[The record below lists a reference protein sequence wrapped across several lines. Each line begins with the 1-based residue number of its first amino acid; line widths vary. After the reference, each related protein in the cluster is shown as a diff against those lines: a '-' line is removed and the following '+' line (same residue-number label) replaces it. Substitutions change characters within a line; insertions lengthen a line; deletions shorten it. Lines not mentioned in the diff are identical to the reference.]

1 MLQTLQTPGDTSWF
15 TQDRFG
21 LFIHWGLYSLAG
33 RHEWVQHFEQIPPDV
48 YEKRYFNK
56 FDPDLYNPEKWA
68 DAAAGAGMKYFVVT
82 TKHHEGFCLFDSKH
96 TQFKA
101 TNTPAKRDLIK
112 PMVKAFNERG
122 LRTGFYY
129 SVIDWHH
136 PEYIV
141 DKHVGP
147 YTSKTD
153 AERAAINKGRNQAK
167 YAAYIRE
174 QAKELLTKY
183 GKVDVMWFDF
193 SFPKPDGSGK
203 GHADWESDKLYKL
216 VRKLQPNIMLDDRLD
231 LEEGWDFKTPEQFQP
246 YGWIQH
252 KGTPVVWE
260 ACQTFSGSWGYF
272 RDEQSWKSVEQ
283 LVFMLIDTVSKGGNL
298 LLNVG
303 PTSRGEFDYRAMDSL
318 AGIGKWMGHHNRS
331 IYGCTQAPAEFKC
344 PQDCRLTYNPKT
356 KRLYLHIL
364 NWPFAEIHLPGF
376 AGKIEYAQFLHDGSE
391 VQAPEARVGHHRTD
405 QFPPDTMTLRLPV
418 QRPNVTYPVVEMFL
432 KD

>member
-1 MLQTLQTPGDTSWF
+1 MLKTLQTPGDTSWF

-33 RHEWVQHFEQIPPDV
+33 RHEWVQHNEQIPPDE
-48 YEKRYFNK
+48 YEKRYFK
-56 FDPDLYNPEKWA
+56 RFDPDLYNPEKWA

-82 TKHHEGFCLFDSKH
+82 TKHHEGFCMWDSKH
-96 TQFKA
+96 TDFKA
-101 TNTPAKRDLIK
+101 TNTPARRDLIK

-129 SVIDWHH
+129 SLIDWHH
-136 PEYIV
+136 PEYIA

-153 AERAAINKGRNQAK
+153 EERAVINKGRTQAK
-167 YAAYIRE
+167 YAAYIRN
-174 QAKELLTKY
+174 QARELLTQY

-203 GHADWESDKLYKL
+203 GRADWESEKLYKL
-216 VRKLQPNIMLDDRLD
+216 VRELQPSIMLDDRLD

-246 YGWIQH
+246 YGWIQY

-260 ACQTFSGSWGYF
+260 ACQTFSGSWGYY

-283 LVFMLIDTVSKGGNL
+283 LIFMLVDTVSKGGNL

-303 PTSRGEFDYRAMDSL
+303 PTSRGEFDERAMDRL
-318 AGIGKWMGHHNRS
+318 TGIGKWMGHHNRS

-344 PQDCRLTYNPKT
+344 PQDCRLTYNPQT

-364 NWPFAEIHLPGF
+364 NWPFMELHLPGF
-376 AGKIEYAQFLHDGSE
+376 AGKVEYAQFLHDGSE
-391 VQAPEARVGHHRTD
+391 VQAPAARYGHHRSD
-405 QFPPDTMTLRLPV
+405 QFPDDTVTLRLPV
-418 QRPNVTYPVVEMFL
+418 QRPNVTYPVIEMFL